1 MTIVSSTFQLSG
13 RVSRA
18 YADSPTHSCGSGRG
32 QAKGLNRT
40 EYTVLTLG
48 PWNSAVGPVTPGVS
62 VSSCHLKIDL
72 SHYLTAHPVNNQ
84 DDLTTETTFLHC
96 CVMCKL
102 SAISYVRKIKLFTSW
117 ILLVPFS
124 RITSSKVFTLAGRI
138 LMFLKASNTPHK
150 ISMESF
156 SWHHV
161 WQIQTN
167 TWKVRGMCSVSRFPS
182 RSSILCWIKNTFKC
196 NFTQQG

>member
-1 MTIVSSTFQLSG
+1 MTIVSSTFQPSG

-18 YADSPTHSCGSGRG
+18 YAGSPTHSCGSGRG
-32 QAKGLNRT
+32 QAKALNRT

-48 PWNSAVGPVTPGVS
+48 PWNSAVGPVTPGAS
-62 VSSCHLKIDL
+62 VSSGHLKIDL
-72 SHYLTAHPVNNQ
+72 FHCLTAHPVNNQ
-84 DDLTTETTFLHC
+84 RWFNHRHYIFALFRNMQTKCHF
-96 CVMCKL
+96 L
-102 SAISYVRKIKLFTSW
+102 SAKKNKLFTSW

-138 LMFLKASNTPHK
+138 LVFLKESNTPHQ

-161 WQIQTN
+161 WQFQTN
-167 TWKVRGMCSVSRFPS
+167 T
-182 RSSILCWIKNTFKC
+182 
-196 NFTQQG
+196 